1 MNIKR
6 LTPKRKW
13 YLDRRCYL
21 DGRRVRKRRHR
32 FLRPQTNSTSKDDQS
47 DTNQPGIWK
56 APKEFNVMAEG
67 HRSVLLRRLEYL
79 RRSLNNGESVC
90 IDFSET
96 EKMVADGTLL
106 FLAELRRLI
115 KHSKG
120 ELSITCIPPKNEKV
134 AQVLQQIGIFSLL
147 GVTNDVVP
155 RDDDV
160 VNWRFAHGHKVE
172 GERYEDVLAEYDGDI
187 TPELQETL
195 FTGITEAMTNVL
207 NHAYLVPRKDG
218 TSITNSREWW
228 MFSQARDGDI
238 TVAFLD
244 LGAGIPGTLPSTRP
258 SLWRKFLQFG
268 KRHDSR
274 AIQYAV
280 KESISRTNQS
290 HRGKGLGQI
299 ARVIDEIPRGEMAI
313 FSNYGALSKVG
324 KTMRRKDYSDSI
336 MGTLIFWKIP
346 LPVKEVA

>member
-1 MNIKR
+1 
-6 LTPKRKW
+6 
-13 YLDRRCYL
+13 
-21 DGRRVRKRRHR
+21 
-32 FLRPQTNSTSKDDQS
+32 
-47 DTNQPGIWK
+47 
-56 APKEFNVMAEG
+56 MAEAQ
-67 HRSVLLRRLEYL
+67 RSVLLSRLHRL
-79 RRSLNNGESVC
+79 RRSLSNGESIC

-96 EKMVADGTLL
+96 EKMFVDGTLL

-115 KHSKG
+115 KHYKG
-120 ELSITCIPPKNEKV
+120 QLSITCIPPKNEKV

-147 GVTNDVVP
+147 GVPNEVVP
-155 RDDDV
+155 KDDDV

-195 FTGITEAMTNVL
+195 FKGITEAMTNVL
-207 NHAYLVPRKDG
+207 NHAYLIPRKDG
-218 TSITNSREWW
+218 TSITNSKEWW

-244 LGAGIPGTLPSTRP
+244 LGAGIPGTLPTTRP
-258 SLWRKFLQFG
+258 KLWRKFLQFG
-268 KRHDSR
+268 KQHDSR

-280 KESISRTNQS
+280 KDSISRTNQS

-313 FSNYGALSKVG
+313 LSNSGALSRIGSV
-324 KTMRRKDYSDSI
+324 TRRKDYSDSI
-336 MGTLIFWKIP
+336 MGTLTFWKIP
-346 LPVKEVA
+346 LPVKEAA